1 MLKHNQ
7 TFRLSAF
14 DLFVGLVLKRL
25 RKLSVKWGYII
36 KPDGIRGAF
45 RTLSNIE
52 DGTLWLFLQKSP
64 SEMFGRVP
72 NAALTDYPNFIKD
85 NICNTQNLFRGCL
98 QRICKNKC
106 EAWVIRIKRWLICF
120 HYEMLA
126 HKNFIRFDWL
136 SFSARILYLKQ

>member
-7 TFRLSAF
+7 TFRLSVF

-25 RKLSVKWGYII
+25 RKLSVKWDYVI

-45 RTLSNIE
+45 RTLSNIK

-64 SEMFGRVP
+64 SEMFERVP
-72 NAALTDYPNFIKD
+72 NAALTDYPNFKKD
-85 NICNTQNLFRGCL
+85 NICNTQNLFRRYL

-136 SFSARILYLKQ
+136 SFSAWILYLNQ